1 MAYLSKHSLPRANRQ
16 SGVTLVEIMVGIVIS
31 LILLNGVIQIFISS
45 KQTYRFGEAVSR
57 LQESGRFAMEL
68 LTGDLRMAGYQGC
81 ADLGSIPANVI
92 ANNPPVVSF
101 SSEVVKGWEIDAT
114 MAATPSSPALPT
126 GLTNM
131 ISNSDVVSI
140 QHASDTGVK
149 LTGNMLVDNANIQ
162 LQPTSLFKANDVL
175 FISDCETVDVF
186 RANNVSNSGTIT
198 TIAHSNSVNTT
209 NKLSKPYGTDASVY
223 AFESNVYYVGNT
235 GRTNGYGNP
244 IMALYKRDVNGV
256 VTELV
261 EGVENIQVLYGERA
275 DNGNMRY
282 VKANDATLDMNK
294 VISVRIGLLISS
306 IQEVNRDV
314 DNNTYNVAGTTIGTS
329 GTVTHPADK
338 RIRRVF
344 IATVRLRNRR

>member
-1 MAYLSKHSLPRANRQ
+1 MSNSVKQGLQQFRRQ

-31 LILLNGVIQIFISS
+31 LILLSGVIQIFISS

-68 LTGDLRMAGYQGC
+68 LTRDLRMAGYQGC

-92 ANNPPVVSF
+92 ANNPPVTNMSA
-101 SSEVVKGWEIDAT
+101 EAVKGWEIDSSLN
-114 MAATPSSPALPT
+114 ATPTSPALPT

-131 ISNSDVVSI
+131 IASSDVISI

-162 LQPTSLFKANDVL
+162 LQKTSLFKANDVL

-186 RANNVSNSGTIT
+186 RANNVSNGTSIT
-198 TIAHSNSVNTT
+198 TITHSNSVNTT
-209 NKLSKPYGTDASVY
+209 NKLSKPYGTDATVY
-223 AFESNVYYVGNT
+223 AFESNVYYVGDT
-235 GRTNGYGNP
+235 GRTNSRGDA

-256 VTELV
+256 VTEMV

-275 DNGNMRY
+275 DNGNIRY
-282 VKANDATLDMNK
+282 VKANDTTLDMNK

-306 IQEVNRDV
+306 VQAVNRDD
-314 DNNTYNVAGTTIGTS
+314 DNNTYTVAGTTIGTS
-329 GTVTHPADK
+329 GTVTHPVDK

-344 IATVRLRNRR
+344 VATVRLRNRR